1 MRADLAGDEI
11 RPASATAGDVLD
23 RELSGLDH
31 LELAFAARVPRR
43 RRVWQSACPKVAAV
57 TFVIAVWQV
66 LVWREWRPENLLPSP
81 TSVGGRLWDDLGDGD
96 LWRAL
101 GTTMR
106 RALVGFG
113 ASVLIGG
120 SLGLAVTRFRWLR
133 IAVGSLITGMQ
144 TMPSIAWF
152 PLAILLF
159 QLSEQAVTFV
169 VILGAA
175 PSIANGII
183 AGVDGVAP
191 ILRRVGNAMGAG
203 NVAMYRDFIVPAA
216 MPGVIAGMK
225 QGWAFS
231 WRSLLAGELLVAIP
245 GASALGARLQSAR
258 KLGDAVGL
266 LSTMVVILVI
276 GVLVD
281 GLAFRR
287 IERSVLR
294 RRGLVGEH

>member
-1 MRADLAGDEI
+1 MRADLTANEE
-11 RPASATAGDVLD
+11 RPATTTSGDVLD

-31 LELAFAARVPRR
+31 LELAFTAQVPFSRR
-43 RRVWQSACPKVAAV
+43 MWQSSWPKVAAV
-57 TFVIAVWQV
+57 TFVLAVWQV
-66 LVWREWRPENLLPSP
+66 LVWREWRPEHLLPSP
-81 TSVGGRLWDDLGDGD
+81 TSVGLRLWDDLGDGD
-96 LWRAL
+96 LWRAVA
-101 GTTMR
+101 TTMR

-113 ASVLIGG
+113 ASVVIGG
-120 SLGLAVTRFRWLR
+120 ALGLTVTRLRWLR
-133 IAVGSLITGMQ
+133 IAVGSLVTGLQ

-245 GASALGARLQSAR
+245 GTSALGARLQSAR

-266 LSTMVVILVI
+266 LSTMAVILVI

-281 GLAFRR
+281 SLVFRR

-294 RRGLVGEH
+294 RRGLISEH